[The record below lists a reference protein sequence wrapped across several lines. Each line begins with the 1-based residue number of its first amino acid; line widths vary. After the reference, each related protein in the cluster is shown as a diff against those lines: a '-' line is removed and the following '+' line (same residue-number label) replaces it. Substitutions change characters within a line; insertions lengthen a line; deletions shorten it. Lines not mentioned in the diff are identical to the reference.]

1 MKKYYCDICGV
12 SFDEKA
18 TGCSTA
24 NRPMPVP
31 GTWGV
36 AASGLDICPRCMG
49 IGKGI
54 DFKAAMRGAWI
65 QAVKASE
72 EE

>member
-1 MKKYYCDICGV
+1 VRKYFCDICGAA
-12 SFDEKA
+12 FDENIV
-18 TGCSTA
+18 GCSTST
-24 NRPMPVP
+24 RPLPVP